1 MFTVGDLA
9 LLMIGMLMIATA
21 AVMLWQCQPLERR
34 AQLKQQLRTLPRLLW
49 TTLTVGAR
57 VFFGLCD
64 PAELER
70 QLTNQSKE

>member
-9 LLMIGMLMIATA
+9 LLMISILMIATA
-21 AVMLWQCQPLERR
+21 TVMLWQRQPLSRR
-34 AQLKQQLRTLPRLLW
+34 SRLKQQLRTLPRLLW

-70 QLTNQSKE
+70 QLTDQSKE